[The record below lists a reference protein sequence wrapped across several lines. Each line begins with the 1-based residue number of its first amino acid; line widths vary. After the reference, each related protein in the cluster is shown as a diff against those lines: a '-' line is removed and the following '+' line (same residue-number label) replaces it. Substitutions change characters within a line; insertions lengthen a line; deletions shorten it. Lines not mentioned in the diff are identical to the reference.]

1 MAPETANQKRK
12 RGRPGNASRDGNN
25 EDASKTQL
33 TLTNK
38 GQLSEP
44 SGTLEEPTVDEDPRP
59 KKRGRPGRAEV
70 PPEPE
75 PESSTQPQGKGNKRK
90 RGQQPSEPQDDTG
103 GKQGGPEHANIED
116 PQPKKRGRGA
126 RNTQASKESEQ
137 TAEAVV
143 EPETTKPKKAGRP
156 RKDASAN
163 VEQEV
168 REEDAPA
175 SDSKQPRKSGRPRK
189 APQVAKETEVGAEEA
204 DDENEGDSSLLRRS
218 GRTRRLERDKNVQH
232 ETKGSQEPDPDSG
245 QSKKRG
251 PKRKLREP
259 SPKDVAEE
267 EQPAAEPKKRRGRP
281 SREDDAPA
289 ESPAPETVPKKLGR
303 RITAA
308 DKPGPST
315 ESRQPRRKPSSHNQE
330 APAQEPPRR
339 QKPDESK
346 DTPAK
351 PKGPRRSPR
360 GANRQSPHSSA
371 SDSDSSSPPYRHL
384 TTRTRRVPL
393 HTIDAKWT
401 PLDASSI
408 SSVTNLLHSAS
419 RPVLTRLTNLQ
430 RHKHATAVLNTVSNK
445 LRSKL
450 ARGLPFPPATTSAR
464 RGDEL
469 EFERTVAGIRALESQ
484 LDPLLHSVELLRRE
498 KARAERE
505 LARDYRILG
514 QLGTNARAE
523 AREKRDRVRKMHGLV
538 PPPLPD
544 RGKGKGAGADVLGLL
559 PADRTAGRVFAD
571 LAGGN
576 KGKEKEKEKE
586 REEELRGL
594 AAQIGNHM
602 ESMRGNLQQ
611 IDGVV
616 PEIARSRALL
626 RAALQKHLD
635 RDVLEGVVLG

>member
-25 EDASKTQL
+25 ENASKTQL

-44 SGTLEEPTVDEDPRP
+44 SGTQEEPTIDEDPRP
-59 KKRGRPGRAEV
+59 KKRGRPSRAEV

-75 PESSTQPQGKGNKRK
+75 PESSTQPQGKGDKKK
-90 RGQQPSEPQDDTG
+90 RGQPPESQDDTG
-103 GKQGGPEHANIED
+103 RKQEGSEHANVED

-126 RNTQASKESEQ
+126 RNTQASKETEQ
-137 TAEAVV
+137 ATEEVV
-143 EPETTKPKKAGRP
+143 ETETTKPKKAGRP
-156 RKDASAN
+156 KKDASVN

-168 REEDAPA
+168 GEEDA
-175 SDSKQPRKSGRPRK
+175 SESKQPKKSGRPRK
-189 APQVAKETEVGAEEA
+189 APQAAKETEVGAEEA

-218 GRTRRLERDKNVQH
+218 GRTRRLERDRNAQH
-232 ETKGSQEPDPDSG
+232 ETKSIQEPDPDSG
-245 QSKKRG
+245 RSKKRG
-251 PKRKLREP
+251 PKKKLREP
-259 SPKDVAEE
+259 SPKDVVEE
-267 EQPAAEPKKRRGRP
+267 EEPAAEPKKRPGRP
-281 SREDDAPA
+281 SREDGAPA
-289 ESPAPETVPKKLGR
+289 ESPAPETVPKKRGR
-303 RITAA
+303 PTTAT
-308 DKPGPST
+308 DKPVPST
-315 ESRQPRRKPSSHNQE
+315 EPRQSRRKRLSQNKEAPVQE
-330 APAQEPPRR
+330 APRR
-339 QKPDESK
+339 QRLDESK
-346 DTPAK
+346 DTPVE
-351 PKGPRRSPR
+351 PKGSRRSPR
-360 GANRQSPHSSA
+360 GANQQSPHSS
-371 SDSDSSSPPYRHL
+371 SDSESSPPPYRHL

-393 HTIDAKWT
+393 HTIDAKWA
-401 PLDASSI
+401 PLDASSV

-430 RHKHATAVLNTVSNK
+430 RHKHATAILNTVSNR

-538 PPPLPD
+538 PPLPD
-544 RGKGKGAGADVLGLL
+544 RGKGGADADADVLGLL

-576 KGKEKEKEKE
+576 KGKKTGKEESKK
-586 REEELRGL
+586 EEELRGL
-594 AAQIGNHM
+594 ATQIGNHM

-626 RAALQKHLD
+626 RAVLQKHLD
-635 RDVLEGVVLG
+635 REVLEGVVLG